1 MQRKDA
7 RHVQSAIHR
16 NEHWYNVCM
25 HTPKKLTKAQKQK
38 LLKTLRG
45 DGTALEPSAFN
56 QIAHLFELI
65 ADFVIAECKD
75 TESSDPKVRQRAEEN
90 VFELGLFGMKLM
102 EELHP
107 IYLRTLWKIEH
118 GLGFAK

>member
-1 MQRKDA
+1 
-7 RHVQSAIHR
+7 
-16 NEHWYNVCM
+16 M
-25 HTPKKLTKAQKQK
+25 HTPKKLTQAQKQR
-38 LLKTLRG
+38 LLRTLRESS
-45 DGTALEPSAFN
+45 AAEEPNAFD
-56 QIAHLFELI
+56 QIAPLFELI

-118 GLGFAK
+118 GLGIAK

>member
-1 MQRKDA
+1 
-7 RHVQSAIHR
+7 
-16 NEHWYNVCM
+16 M

-45 DGTALEPSAFN
+45 DGTVLEPSAFD
-56 QIAHLFELI
+56 QIAPLFELI

-107 IYLRTLWKIEH
+107 IYQRTLWKIEH

>member
-1 MQRKDA
+1 MR
-7 RHVQSAIHR
+7 
-16 NEHWYNVCM
+16 
-25 HTPKKLTKAQKQK
+25 TPKKLTKAQKQR
-38 LLKTLRG
+38 LLKKLREG
-45 DGTALEPSAFN
+45 DAAMEPHAFD
-56 QIAHLFELI
+56 QIAPLFELI

-118 GLGFAK
+118 MVGSAK

>member
-1 MQRKDA
+1 
-7 RHVQSAIHR
+7 
-16 NEHWYNVCM
+16 M
-25 HTPKKLTKAQKQK
+25 HTPKKLSKVQKQK
-38 LLKTLRG
+38 LLKKLRG
-45 DGTALEPSAFN
+45 DEAMEPHAFD
-56 QIAHLFELI
+56 QIAPLFELI

-107 IYLRTLWKIEH
+107 IDLRTLWKIEH
-118 GLGFAK
+118 DLGSAK